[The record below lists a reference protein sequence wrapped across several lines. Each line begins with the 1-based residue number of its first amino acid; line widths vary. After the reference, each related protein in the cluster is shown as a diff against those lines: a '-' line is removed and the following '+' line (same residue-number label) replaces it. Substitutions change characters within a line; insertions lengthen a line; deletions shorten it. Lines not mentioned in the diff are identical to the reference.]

1 MIYGFL
7 GAGNMASAII
17 RGMVKGGYK
26 GSSINVYNIT
36 MAKSEAL
43 GRRMRRKRVPQPKR
57 AY

>member
-7 GAGNMASAII
+7 GTGNMASAII

-36 MAKSEAL
+36 SAKAETLA
-43 GRRMRRKRVPQPKR
+43 
-57 AY
+57 